1 MKTTDTNDEFLD
13 EAQSLRVIKE
23 MIKVSRDK
31 LKNDGILFIVW
42 GWTLLY
48 SSLTEYI
55 KRDVL
60 LLHRTQKIISVFGV
74 ILSVFAIVFSIY
86 YIVKQRRKIQTYIGV
101 SLRYVWFSLVVSLM
115 LVNVILANVLHTVNF
130 ELQHPVFMVL
140 FAFAI
145 TVTGG
150 ILRYRMIIA
159 GGILFA
165 VLALA
170 ASWLDLNYQL
180 LLEAFA
186 WLVAFIIPG
195 HILYLKRKA
204 VK

>member
-1 MKTTDTNDEFLD
+1 MKTTNTNDELLD
-13 EAQSLRVIKE
+13 EAQSLQVIKE
-23 MIKVSRDK
+23 MIEVSRNN

-48 SSLTEYI
+48 SSLIGFI

-60 LLHRTQKIISVFGV
+60 LLHRTQKILSIAGV
-74 ILSVFAIVFSIY
+74 ILGIFAVVFSIY
-86 YIVKQRRKIQTYIGV
+86 YIVKHRRKMQTYIGI

-115 LVNVILANVLHTVNF
+115 LVNVILANVLHTINF

-150 ILRYRMIIA
+150 ILRYRLIIA

-165 VLALA
+165 VIALA
-170 ASWLDLNYQL
+170 VSWFDLKYQL

-195 HILYLKRKA
+195 HILYSKRKA
-204 VK
+204 KK

>member
-1 MKTTDTNDEFLD
+1 MKTTNTNEKLLD
-13 EAQSLRVIKE
+13 EAQSLQVIKE
-23 MIKVSRDK
+23 MIEVSRNN
-31 LKNDGILFIVW
+31 LKNEGILFIVW

-48 SSLTEYI
+48 SSLTEFI

-60 LLHRTQKIISVFGV
+60 LLHRTQKILSIAGV
-74 ILSVFAIVFSIY
+74 ILGIFAVIFSIY
-86 YIVKQRRKIQTYIGV
+86 YIVKQRRKMQTYIGV

-150 ILRYRMIIA
+150 ILRYRLIIA

-170 ASWLDLNYQL
+170 ASWFDLKYQL

-195 HILYLKRKA
+195 HILYSKRKA

>member
-1 MKTTDTNDEFLD
+1 MKTTKINDELLD

-23 MIKVSRDK
+23 MIKVSRNNF
-31 LKNDGILFIVW
+31 KNDGILFIVW

-48 SSLTEYI
+48 SSLSEFI

-60 LLHRTQKIISVFGV
+60 LLHRTQNLISVLGV
-74 ILSVFAIVFSIY
+74 ILGVLAIIFSIY

-101 SLRYVWFSLVVSLM
+101 SLRYVWFSLVVSLV
-115 LVNVILANVLHTVNF
+115 LLNVILANVLHTVNF

-165 VLALA
+165 VLALS
-170 ASWLDLNYQL
+170 ASWLDLKYQL

-186 WLVAFIIPG
+186 WLVAFIVPG
-195 HILYLKRKA
+195 HILYSKRKA

>member
-1 MKTTDTNDEFLD
+1 MKTTKTNDDLLD

-23 MIKVSRDK
+23 MIKVSRNNF
-31 LKNDGILFIVW
+31 KNDGILFIVW
-42 GWTLLY
+42 GWILLY
-48 SSLTEYI
+48 SSLSEFI

-60 LLHRTQKIISVFGV
+60 LLHRTQNLISVLGV
-74 ILSVFAIVFSIY
+74 IMGVLAIVFSIY
-86 YIVKQRRKIQTYIGV
+86 YIVKQRRIIQTYIGV

-115 LVNVILANVLHTVNF
+115 LANVIMANVLHTVNF

-165 VLALA
+165 TMALA
-170 ASWLDLNYQL
+170 ASWLDLKYQL

-195 HILYLKRKA
+195 HILYSKRKA

>member
-1 MKTTDTNDEFLD
+1 MKTTKTNDELLD

-23 MIKVSRDK
+23 MIQVSRDN

-48 SSLTEYI
+48 SSITEFI
-55 KRDVL
+55 KRDIL
-60 LLHRTQKIISVFGV
+60 LLHSTQKIISILGV
-74 ILSVFAIVFSIY
+74 ILGVLAIVFSIY
-86 YIVKQRRKIQTYIGV
+86 YIVKQRRKIQTYIGI

-170 ASWLDLNYQL
+170 ASWLELKHQL

-195 HILYLKRKA
+195 HILYSKRKA

>member
-1 MKTTDTNDEFLD
+1 MKTTKTNDELID

-23 MIKVSRDK
+23 MIKVSRNNF
-31 LKNDGILFIVW
+31 KNDGILFIVW

-48 SSLTEYI
+48 SSLSEFI

-60 LLHRTQKIISVFGV
+60 LLHRTQNLISVLGV
-74 ILSVFAIVFSIY
+74 ILGVLAIIFSIY

-170 ASWLDLNYQL
+170 ASWLDLKYQL

-195 HILYLKRKA
+195 HILYSKRKA

>member
-1 MKTTDTNDEFLD
+1 MNTTDAKDDLKD
-13 EAQSLRVIKE
+13 EAQSLLVIKE
-23 MIKVSRDK
+23 MIKVSRDN

-42 GWTLLY
+42 GWTLFY
-48 SSLTEYI
+48 SSFTEFI
-55 KRDVL
+55 KQDVL
-60 LLHRTQKIISVFGV
+60 LLHRTQKFISIFGV
-74 ILSVFAIVFSIY
+74 VLSVLAIVFSIY

-101 SLRYVWFSLVVSLM
+101 SLRYVWFSLIVSLM
-115 LVNVILANVLHTVNF
+115 LVNVILANVLHAVNF
-130 ELQHPVFMVL
+130 ELQHPVFMVF

-165 VLALA
+165 ALALA
-170 ASWLDLNYQL
+170 ASWLDLKYQL

-195 HILYLKRKA
+195 HILYSKRKV

>member
-1 MKTTDTNDEFLD
+1 
-13 EAQSLRVIKE
+13 
-23 MIKVSRDK
+23 
-31 LKNDGILFIVW
+31 
-42 GWTLLY
+42 
-48 SSLTEYI
+48 
-55 KRDVL
+55 
-60 LLHRTQKIISVFGV
+60 
-74 ILSVFAIVFSIY
+74 
-86 YIVKQRRKIQTYIGV
+86 
-101 SLRYVWFSLVVSLM
+101 
-115 LVNVILANVLHTVNF
+115 
-130 ELQHPVFMVL
+130 MVL

-170 ASWLDLNYQL
+170 ASWLDLKYQL

-186 WLVAFIIPG
+186 WLVAFIVPG
-195 HILYLKRKA
+195 HILYSKRKV

>member
-1 MKTTDTNDEFLD
+1 MKTTKTNDDLLD

-23 MIKVSRDK
+23 MIKVSRNNF
-31 LKNDGILFIVW
+31 KNDGILFIVW
-42 GWTLLY
+42 GWILLY
-48 SSLTEYI
+48 SSLNEFI

-60 LLHRTQKIISVFGV
+60 LLHRTQNLISVLGV
-74 ILSVFAIVFSIY
+74 IMGVLAIVFSIY
-86 YIVKQRRKIQTYIGV
+86 YIVKQRRIIQTYIGV

-115 LVNVILANVLHTVNF
+115 LANVIMANVLHTVNF

-165 VLALA
+165 TMALA
-170 ASWLDLNYQL
+170 ASWLDLKYQL

-195 HILYLKRKA
+195 HILYSKRKA